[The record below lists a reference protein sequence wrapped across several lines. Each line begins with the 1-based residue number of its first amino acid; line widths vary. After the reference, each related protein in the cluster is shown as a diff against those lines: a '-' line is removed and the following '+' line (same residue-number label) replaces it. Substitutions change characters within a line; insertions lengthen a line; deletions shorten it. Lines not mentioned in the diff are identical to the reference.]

1 MTVIKYFLS
10 FLIATLS
17 LSSAQLFSNNKKTDE
32 KIKSMQT
39 QIDQINSFNQANAQ
53 SLNEVKAINE
63 KFKQHQADTSVLI
76 EDLRNEIQIL
86 KGEIEFFKRQMEIFE
101 ENQKNFFKDAQFRLN
116 EMESNPSAKENSNNT
131 SSNAPNNSNTKK
143 QSAQQAYDQ
152 ALSYYQKDKNYPQ
165 AISAFENFIQLYP
178 KDKLAANAYYWM
190 GESYFALG
198 KFARAIKT
206 FDIVAK
212 QYASSSKKCAALFMQ
227 GKGFEALKKS
237 NEAKLFYSEVVSQCP
252 NTDVATKASKQLN

>member
-32 KIKSMQT
+32 KLKSMQT
-39 QIDQINSFNQANAQ
+39 QIDQINNYNQANAQ

-63 KFKQHQADTSVLI
+63 KFKQHQADTAVLI

-86 KGEIEFFKRQMEIFE
+86 KGEIAFFKRQMEIFE
-101 ENQKNFFKDAQFRLN
+101 DNQKNFFKDAQFRLN
-116 EMESNPSAKENSNNT
+116 EMENNT
-131 SSNAPNNSNTKK
+131 SSTTPNTDKSSK
-143 QSAQQAYDQ
+143 QTVQQTYDQ

-165 AISAFENFIQLYP
+165 AIGAFENFIQRYP
-178 KDKLAANAYYWM
+178 KHQLTANAYYWM

-206 FDIVAK
+206 FDVVSK
-212 QYASSSKKCAALFMQ
+212 QYANSNKKCASLFMQ
-227 GKGFEALKKS
+227 GKGFEALEKS

-252 NTDVATKASKQLN
+252 KNDVAKKASKLLN